1 MCRGRHDLTEVH
13 AKHMLRV
20 WALWTEWEPQGPAG
34 REAWLHFRGR
44 ISPECDENVNI
55 FRDMSI
61 QKSHNLSQMCHDKC
75 DVIFKG
81 ECPESQRASAQRRQ
95 CEKGPGKVRTS
106 RTASAHDHVAKEVL
120 HKVPMAKGEAV
131 PSGLKCSLS
140 VRA

>member
-1 MCRGRHDLTEVH
+1 MLNTCLGLGLCGQSGSPRAQQEGRL
-13 AKHMLRV
+13 
-20 WALWTEWEPQGPAG
+20 G
-34 REAWLHFRGR
+34 FISGR
-44 ISPECDENVNI
+44 ISPECEENVNI

-106 RTASAHDHVAKEVL
+106 RTASAHDHVAKEAL
-120 HKVPMAKGEAV
+120 RKVPMAKGEAV